1 VACDSCPLALL
12 CFSEL
17 VTENDVAICDDCK
30 RVITYDHTNGT
41 NAVFACANPPQ
52 LERAIAA
59 GRVHRR
65 GDCEYIACHDCL
77 RKSMNH
83 LSDYWRRMHTGEEP

>member
-1 VACDSCPLALL
+1 LTCGECPLSLL

-30 RVITYDHTNGT
+30 RVIMYDARDST
-41 NAVFACANPPQ
+41 NAIFACANPAQ
-52 LERAIAA
+52 LECAIAA

-65 GDCEYIACHDCL
+65 SDCEYVACHDCL
-77 RKSMNH
+77 RKAMNH
-83 LSDYWRRMHTGEEP
+83 G